1 MIQHD
6 LAFLAVFPAMMAVA
20 ALYDVTTL
28 KIPNEVV
35 IGLVLAFFAIAVAL
49 GHGAGMIA
57 SNMAAGT
64 AMLVITFMLFA
75 RGWIGGGDAKLL
87 AAAALWLGPGLL
99 LALIVTTAIFG
110 GILGLVILC
119 YRALPLA
126 MAVPEWALR
135 LHHRNTGIPYG
146 VAIAAAGIFIYSR
159 SFWMNSH

>member
-6 LAFLAVFPAMMAVA
+6 LALLAVFPAMMAVA
-20 ALYDVTTL
+20 ALYDVATL
-28 KIPNEVV
+28 KIPNHLVM
-35 IGLVLAFFAIAVAL
+35 GLVLAFFTIAVAL
-49 GHGAGMIA
+49 GHGAQMIA

-64 AMLVITFMLFA
+64 AMLLVTIMLFA

-99 LALIVTTAIFG
+99 FALFVTTAIFG
-110 GILGLVILC
+110 GVLGLVVLC

-126 MAVPEWALR
+126 MAVPEWAAR
-135 LHHRNTGIPYG
+135 LHHRNAGIPYG

-159 SFWMNSH
+159 SFWMNGY